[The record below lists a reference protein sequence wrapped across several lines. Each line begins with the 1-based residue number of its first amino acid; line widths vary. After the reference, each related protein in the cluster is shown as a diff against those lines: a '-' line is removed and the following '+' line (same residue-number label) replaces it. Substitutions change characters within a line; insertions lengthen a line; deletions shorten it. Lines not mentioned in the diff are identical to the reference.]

1 MNPWCSVLFNLFSVQ
16 SGNASRFLF
25 YLTVLSP
32 ATFARKGGGGNRRF
46 KRFCSC
52 CFKNV
57 LILTNIWPFNLEM
70 RAEIKT
76 SGQVLKKIVFFPLL
90 NIKISQWF

>member
-32 ATFARKGGGGNRRF
+32 ATFARKGGGGIGVL
-46 KRFCSC
+46 
-52 CFKNV
+52 NV
-57 LILTNIWPFNLEM
+57 S
-70 RAEIKT
+70 AAV
-76 SGQVLKKIVFFPLL
+76 VLKMF
-90 NIKISQWF
+90 